1 MLISPYIENTL
12 ANVRNEDDE
21 MIRGDLLSD
30 NAKHCAKHP
39 SVRFPTSP
47 VTRQLPLNLKP
58 VTDKVNEEVKIRNG
72 GGNPYKRV

>member
-1 MLISPYIENTL
+1 MLMSPYTL
-12 ANVRNEDDE
+12 ANVKNKDDE

-39 SVRFPTSP
+39 SVSFTTSP

-58 VTDKVNEEVKIRNG
+58 VTDKVNEVVKINNG
-72 GGNPYKRV
+72 GRNPYNRV